1 MRRVRCFGACLD
13 DNERKALYDVADR
26 EWYTAGKYAAQF
38 EREFAEYLG
47 VRQAFLCN
55 SGSSANLLALKAL
68 MSRKLGSDALI
79 PGDEVITTACA
90 FPTTVAPIVQCG
102 LVPVFVDVEI
112 GTYIINALQSWEAV
126 DNDKTKAVMFANTC
140 GVPVNSFALPELT
153 LVEDNC
159 DALGSRIGDH
169 PTGYYSDLATHS
181 FFAAHHITMGEGG
194 CVATSDPRLAAIV
207 RSLRD
212 WGRDCHCLPGENDKC
227 GKRFSQQHGTLPL
240 GYDHKYVIGELGYN
254 LKVTEMQAA
263 IGCAQLAK
271 LDGFITARK
280 RNHAFLLAALRKY
293 EDRFILP
300 YAPLDT
306 DPSWF
311 CFVLTLRDGCGFTRG
326 ELTGYLESQ
335 GIETRP
341 LFAGNILRHPA
352 FNGVRCRVVGDLH
365 NTEKVLRDTFFIGV
379 WPGLDESDL
388 AYVVEHFD
396 AFMGGAR

>member
-90 FPTTVAPIVQCG
+90 FPTTVAPIVQLG

-112 GTYIINALQSWEAV
+112 GTYTAEV
-126 DNDKTKAVMFANTC
+126 DGVKAPAAILAHTC
-140 GVPVNSFALPELT
+140 GVPSRVPTGINWHI
-153 LVEDNC
+153 EDNC
-159 DALGSRIGDH
+159 DALGSTAYGVK
-169 PTGYYSDLATHS
+169 TGALGHLATHS
-181 FFAAHHITMGEGG
+181 FYPAHHITMGEGG
-194 CVATSDPRLAAIV
+194 CVATSEPRLAAIV

-240 GYDHKYVIGELGYN
+240 GYDHKYVTGELGYN
-254 LKVTEMQAA
+254 LKITEMQAA

-271 LDGFITARK
+271 LDGFIMDRK
-280 RNHAFLLAALRKY
+280 TNHCHLRY
-293 EDRFILP
+293 GLDRYADRLILP
-300 YAPLDT
+300 TTPPNT

-311 CFVLTLRDGCGFTRG
+311 CFVITLRDGCGFTRG
-326 ELTGYLESQ
+326 DITRYLESQ

-341 LFAGNILRHPA
+341 LFAGNIIRHPA
-352 FNGVRCRVVGDLH
+352 FKGVNCRVVGDLH
-365 NTEKVLRDTFFIGV
+365 NTEKILRDTFFIGV

-388 AYVVEHFD
+388 TYVVEQFN